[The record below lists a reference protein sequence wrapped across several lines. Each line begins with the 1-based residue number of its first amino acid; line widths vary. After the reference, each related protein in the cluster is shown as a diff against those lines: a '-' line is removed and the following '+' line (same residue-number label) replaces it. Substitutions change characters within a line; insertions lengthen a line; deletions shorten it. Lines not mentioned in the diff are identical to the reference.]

1 METEVWRAAYPETL
15 GETLGPRFGL
25 VSDLVLVQLETWK
38 NEQPESRVSWG
49 SQTNNRVEA
58 VAPHKRSHHGSTN
71 HSPIFWDLPRSHT
84 NSVFG
89 GKKLFPALSPKLFLS
104 SANKGSCSYA
114 VHAFT

>member
-89 GKKLFPALSPKLFLS
+89 EKNCFQP
-104 SANKGSCSYA
+104 
-114 VHAFT
+114 